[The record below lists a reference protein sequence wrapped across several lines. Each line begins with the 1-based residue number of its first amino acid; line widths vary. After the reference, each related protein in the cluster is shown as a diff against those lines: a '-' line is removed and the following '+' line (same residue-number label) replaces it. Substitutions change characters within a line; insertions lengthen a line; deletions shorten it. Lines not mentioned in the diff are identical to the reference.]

1 MSEEIRIYVAD
12 LAAYNSG
19 ILYGTWIDATL
30 DVDDIQ
36 EQINK
41 LLESSPI
48 ENAEEYAIHDYEGF
62 GNYPLSEYEGINA
75 AHELA
80 CFIEQH
86 EEMAGEL
93 LSIFNGD
100 IEQASKAIEEN
111 YCGCHKSVADYAEE
125 LTEGTSEIPEH
136 LARYIDY
143 SAMAHDMEIGGD
155 IFTIETGFEEVHIFW
170 NH

>member
-1 MSEEIRIYVAD
+1 M
-12 LAAYNSG
+12 
-19 ILYGTWIDATL
+19 
-30 DVDDIQ
+30 
-36 EQINK
+36 
-41 LLESSPI
+41 LETSPT

-62 GNYPLSEYEGINA
+62 GSYPLSEYEGIDA
-75 AHELA
+75 VHEVA
-80 CFIEQH
+80 CFIEEH
-86 EEMAGEL
+86 EEMAAEL

-111 YCGCHKSVADYAEE
+111 YCGSHKSVADYAEE
-125 LTEGTSEIPEH
+125 LTEGTVEIPEH

-143 SAMAHDMEIGGD
+143 IAMAHDMEIGGD